1 MATTL
6 SAQISALATQIGSDI
21 KTLIAHDGDLSALTT
36 QQKASLV
43 LALNELKAGLTAVEG
58 KLGAQID
65 DSSSGTDKTWSAS
78 KINSAITAAVNALI
92 NGAPETL
99 DTIKEV
105 ADAITANKD
114 AISAIQAVAAG
125 HVKYDGA
132 QDLTAEQKTQERTN
146 IGAAG
151 TDDINAVKTT
161 IGTLTNLSTT
171 DKASIVGAINEVK
184 GVADQAKTTA
194 DTASSTATSALGK
207 ANANETALT
216 TLTTNVGD
224 TQADFVAVYEAARDG
239 SAA

>member
-1 MATTL
+1 MPTTL
-6 SAQISALATQIGSDI
+6 STQISALATQVGSDI
-21 KTLIAHDGDLSALTT
+21 RTLIANIGDLGTLTT

-43 LALNELKAGLTAVEG
+43 LALNELKASLTAVEG
-58 KLGAQID
+58 QLGAQID
-65 DSSSGTDKTWSAS
+65 DSSTGTDKTWSAS
-78 KINSAITAAVNALI
+78 KINSAITTAVNALI

-114 AISAIQAVAAG
+114 AIAAIQAVAAG

-132 QDLTAEQKTQERTN
+132 QSLTSEQKTQARTN
-146 IGAAG
+146 IDAAG
-151 TDDINAVKTT
+151 TADVDAVKTT

-171 DKASIVGAINEVK
+171 DKTSLVGAINEVK
-184 GVADQAKTTA
+184 GVADTAKSTA
-194 DTASSTATSALGK
+194 DTANATATAAQTK
-207 ANANETALT
+207 ANQVETALN

-224 TQADFVAVYEAARDG
+224 TQADFVAVYNAARDG